1 MLLSSMQLFPK
12 SFLILLSKAVQ
23 CQLDS
28 NPLIQ
33 HLMGMHKVGM
43 QLSDGGLRLALVAVN
58 L

>member
-1 MLLSSMQLFPK
+1 MQSFPK

-33 HLMGMHKVGM
+33 HLLGMHKVGM
-43 QLSDGGLRLALVAVN
+43 QLSEGGMRLALVAVN